1 MNLNVVIHKKIYRK
15 YCSSFKNNRYMAQ
28 KTVNDYVELI
38 ETVARVECNRLS
50 SHMVDYSELVNIGA
64 LAVHMLLTSNPGT
77 EYNISYLSTAIKW
90 AIRNELRRRY
100 KWYTLKQTKQ
110 ASGEEDD
117 GQAQQQQQAKIREAV
132 YETILSVDEMAEAE
146 NPMEIKDGSSTPEES
161 LELSELNKAI
171 RKSITKLPPREKL
184 VLEKRFF
191 QGKKM
196 REIADELKISSSRVS
211 RIVQAGLDRVKN
223 DLGRQGLIDQE

>member
-1 MNLNVVIHKKIYRK
+1 
-15 YCSSFKNNRYMAQ
+15 MAQ

-50 SHMVDYSELVNIGA
+50 SHMVDYNELVNIGA
-64 LAVHMLLTSNPGT
+64 LAVHMILTSNPGT
-77 EYNISYLSTAIKW
+77 DFNVSYLSTAIKW

-100 KWYTLKQTKQ
+100 KWYTMKQTKD
-110 ASGEEDD
+110 ATDPDD
-117 GQAQQQQQAKIREAV
+117 PSAAAQQQAKIREAV

-146 NPMEIKDGSSTPEES
+146 NPMELKDGSNTPEES
-161 LELSELNKAI
+161 LELNELNKAI
-171 RKSITKLPPREKL
+171 RKAITKLPPREKM

-211 RIVQAGLDRVKN
+211 RIVQAGLDRVKH
-223 DLGRQGLIDQE
+223 DLKRQGLIET

>member
-1 MNLNVVIHKKIYRK
+1 
-15 YCSSFKNNRYMAQ
+15 MAQ

-50 SHMVDYSELVNIGA
+50 SHLVDYNELVNIGA

-100 KWYTLKQTKQ
+100 KWYTLKTQKET
-110 ASGEEDD
+110 SEEDA
-117 GQAQQQQQAKIREAV
+117 QAGAQQQAKIREAV
-132 YETILSVDEMAEAE
+132 YETILSVDEMAAAE
-146 NPMEIKDGSSTPEES
+146 NPMEIKDESSTPEES
-161 LELSELNKAI
+161 LELTELNKAI
-171 RKSITKLPPREKL
+171 RKAITKLPPREKL

-211 RIVQAGLDRVKN
+211 RIVQAGLDRVKV
-223 DLGRQGLIDQE
+223 DLKRQGLIETE

>member
-1 MNLNVVIHKKIYRK
+1 MNLNVVIHKKNYRT
-15 YCSSFKNNRYMAQ
+15 YCSSFKNKRYMAQ

-64 LAVHMLLTSNPGT
+64 LAVHLLLTSNPGT

-110 ASGEEDD
+110 ATGEDD
-117 GQAQQQQQAKIREAV
+117 DAQAEQQQAKIREAV
-132 YETILSVDEMAEAE
+132 YETILSVDEMADAE
-146 NPMEIKDGSSTPEES
+146 NPI
-161 LELSELNKAI
+161 
-171 RKSITKLPPREKL
+171 
-184 VLEKRFF
+184 
-191 QGKKM
+191 
-196 REIADELKISSSRVS
+196 
-211 RIVQAGLDRVKN
+211 
-223 DLGRQGLIDQE
+223 

>member
-1 MNLNVVIHKKIYRK
+1 MNLNVVIHKKYYRK
-15 YCSSFKNNRYMAQ
+15 YCSSFKNKRYMAQ

-64 LAVHMLLTSNPGT
+64 LAVHLLLTSNPGT

-110 ASGEEDD
+110 ATGEDD
-117 GQAQQQQQAKIREAV
+117 DAQAEQQQAKIREAV
-132 YETILSVDEMAEAE
+132 YETILSVDEMADAE
-146 NPMEIKDGSSTPEES
+146 NPIQIKDGSYTPEES
-161 LELSELNKAI
+161 LELSELNRAI

-223 DLGRQGLIDQE
+223 DLGRQGLIDEE

>member
-1 MNLNVVIHKKIYRK
+1 MT
-15 YCSSFKNNRYMAQ
+15 Q

-50 SHMVDYSELVNIGA
+50 SHLVDYSELVNIGA

-100 KWYTLKQTKQ
+100 KWYTLKTQKE
-110 ASGEEDD
+110 SSEEDEAM
-117 GQAQQQQQAKIREAV
+117 GAAQQAKIREAV
-132 YETILSVDEMAEAE
+132 YETILSVDEMAAAE
-146 NPMEIKDGSSTPEES
+146 NPMEIKDESSTPEES

-171 RKSITKLPPREKL
+171 RKAITKLPPREKL

-211 RIVQAGLDRVKN
+211 RIVQAGLDRVKV
-223 DLGRQGLIDQE
+223 DLKRQGLIEAE

>member
-1 MNLNVVIHKKIYRK
+1 
-15 YCSSFKNNRYMAQ
+15 MAQ
-28 KTVNDYVELI
+28 KTVNDYVDLI

-50 SHMVDYSELVNIGA
+50 SHMVDYNELVNIGA
-64 LAVHMLLTSNPGT
+64 LAVHMILTSNPGT
-77 EYNISYLSTAIKW
+77 EFNVSYLSTAIKW

-100 KWYTLKQTKQ
+100 KWYTMKQTKE
-110 ASGEEDD
+110 SDTDD
-117 GQAQQQQQAKIREAV
+117 PQVAAQQQAKIREAV

-146 NPMEIKDGSSTPEES
+146 NPMELKDGSNTPEES

-171 RKSITKLPPREKL
+171 RKAITKLPPREKM

-223 DLGRQGLIDQE
+223 DLKRQGLIEA